1 MLKVYFPTE
10 MDFFL
15 VLVHCVL
22 GVLLLISIYIY
33 FAVIQDYIA
42 NQDRIKF
49 NFFFY
54 QHSLCG
60 FDSLNMLFC
69 KVHRGLKLKKK
80 CNLGK
85 PHIGFSPMDVCKK
98 NSVKNERNIF
108 FEIMAHF
115 IHPGN

>member
-1 MLKVYFPTE
+1 
-10 MDFFL
+10 
-15 VLVHCVL
+15 
-22 GVLLLISIYIY
+22 
-33 FAVIQDYIA
+33 
-42 NQDRIKF
+42 
-49 NFFFY
+49 
-54 QHSLCG
+54 
-60 FDSLNMLFC
+60 MLFC
-69 KVHRGLKLKKK
+69 KVHRGLKLKKKK

>member
-49 NFFFY
+49 NFFSISIRY
-54 QHSLCG
+54 
-60 FDSLNMLFC
+60 
-69 KVHRGLKLKKK
+69 VGLILLI
-80 CNLGK
+80 C
-85 PHIGFSPMDVCKK
+85 
-98 NSVKNERNIF
+98 F
-108 FEIMAHF
+108 FVRF
-115 IHPGN
+115 IEG

>member
-49 NFFFY
+49 NFFFL
-54 QHSLCG
+54 SA
-60 FDSLNMLFC
+60 FAMW
-69 KVHRGLKLKKK
+69 V
-80 CNLGK
+80 
-85 PHIGFSPMDVCKK
+85 
-98 NSVKNERNIF
+98 
-108 FEIMAHF
+108 
-115 IHPGN
+115 

>member
-49 NFFFY
+49 DYFFFY
-54 QHSLCG
+54 QHLLCG

-80 CNLGK
+80 VQFREAT
-85 PHIGFSPMDVCKK
+85 HW
-98 NSVKNERNIF
+98 F
-108 FEIMAHF
+108 FPYGCM
-115 IHPGN
+115 